1 MTDKQK
7 LELLINGLREIAEDT
22 ITEVFC
28 ECCGPEEV
36 MTYGAQ
42 EAERL
47 LLEIGEY
54 VD

>member
-1 MTDKQK
+1 MTDKEK
-7 LELLINGLREIAEDT
+7 LDYLVKELYKITKDT
-22 ITEVFC
+22 TTEVFC

-36 MTYGAQ
+36 MTAAAT